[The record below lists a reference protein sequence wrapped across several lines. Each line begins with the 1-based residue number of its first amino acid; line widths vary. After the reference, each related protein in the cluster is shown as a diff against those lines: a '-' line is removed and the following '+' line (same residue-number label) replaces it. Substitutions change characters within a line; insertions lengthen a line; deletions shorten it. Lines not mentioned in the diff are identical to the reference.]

1 MNKKKSCNTS
11 ETTQEI
17 VKLLELKNSV
27 FQEIYN
33 AEKEITRLKKTIDQL
48 ENMLMGLC
56 DHEWEYEHYSGMY
69 DKPDKVCRLCS
80 SRIIRF

>member
-11 ETTQEI
+11 ETTEQI
-17 VKLLELKNSV
+17 VKLLELKTSV
-27 FQEIYN
+27 YQEIYN
-33 AEKEITRLKKTIDQL
+33 AEKEISRLKKTIDKL
-48 ENMLMGLC
+48 EKTLMDLC

-69 DKPDKVCRLCS
+69 DKPDKVCKLCH